1 MQKPVVERKLTAIL
15 CADVVGYSRL
25 MGEDEEATLSTLI
38 AYREVMDNL
47 VELHHGRVV
56 GSAGD
61 SLLADFTSVVD
72 AVQCAVETQREL
84 KTRNAEL
91 PDGRKMEFRI
101 GINIGDVIVKGAD
114 IFGDGVNIAARL
126 EALAE
131 PGGICISGGVYEQLK
146 NKLPLAYE
154 SLGEQ
159 EVKNITDPVRVFRV
173 HTEPGAAAIGRAKRD
188 RPRRWQWVTAA
199 AVVIVLI
206 GAGAVAIWNFYLG
219 TSTPPAKVVA
229 DEAPAVPLPDQP
241 SIAVLPF
248 VNMSD
253 DPAQEY
259 FVDGITEDII
269 TDLSNIENL
278 VVIARNSVFT
288 YKGKSVK
295 VQKVSRELGVRYVLE
310 GSVRKSGSRVRITTQ
325 LVDAT
330 SGQHLWAERY
340 DRDLEDVFALQDE
353 ITHKIVATLAG
364 YAVTSTSLESAKQV
378 YEGLGT
384 VIEVQHE
391 KSRVVVDHGEIEGFM
406 AAMEMSYMVSPA
418 TLLQGVKAGDKV
430 RFTIDADERMI
441 VDLVA
446 HEK

>member
-1 MQKPVVERKLTAIL
+1 M
-15 CADVVGYSRL
+15 
-25 MGEDEEATLSTLI
+25 
-38 AYREVMDNL
+38 
-47 VELHHGRVV
+47 
-56 GSAGD
+56 
-61 SLLADFTSVVD
+61 
-72 AVQCAVETQREL
+72 
-84 KTRNAEL
+84 
-91 PDGRKMEFRI
+91 
-101 GINIGDVIVKGAD
+101 
-114 IFGDGVNIAARL
+114 
-126 EALAE
+126 
-131 PGGICISGGVYEQLK
+131 
-146 NKLPLAYE
+146 
-154 SLGEQ
+154 
-159 EVKNITDPVRVFRV
+159 
-173 HTEPGAAAIGRAKRD
+173 
-188 RPRRWQWVTAA
+188 TAA
-199 AVVIVLI
+199 AVVSVLI
-206 GAGAVAIWNFYLG
+206 GAGAAAIWNVYLG
-219 TSTPPAKVVA
+219 ASTPPAKVVA

-241 SIAVLPF
+241 SIAVLPC

-288 YKGKSVK
+288 YKGKAVK

-353 ITHKIVATLAG
+353 ITHKIVAILAG
-364 YAVTSTSLESAKQV
+364 YAVKSTSLESAKKIYQ
-378 YEGLGT
+378 GLGT

-418 TLLQGVKAGDKV
+418 TLLQGVKPGDKV

-441 VDLVA
+441 VDLVV